1 MEGENQPQTGAEP
14 KNPYAPLI
22 VEAENLAE
30 AWEKA
35 VRTMMAQGYERF
47 VKAPEYQCSTRDA
60 PMFIMVKNPMA
71 EPRLSAKAPLT
82 REMAEQYAQNL
93 IHGLGQEKEKAF
105 EYTYY
110 SRLRHYPDCAI
121 RAGLP
126 YAASEEEIKAY
137 VQKVS
142 DGKCCVRKLDQ
153 VQQVIDIFRKDPS
166 RRTAVMHTWV
176 PLRDLAKFTPER
188 IDTSSPCLV
197 LMHPQLVED
206 KLHMNVVMKTND
218 LYNAWSGNAF
228 AFTALQEYIAKE
240 VGVGVGHYNHFS
252 VAMQVYQDMYQEAMK
267 L

>member
-1 MEGENQPQTGAEP
+1 MEGENNQPQQPA
-14 KNPYAPLI
+14 NPYAPLI
-22 VEAENLAE
+22 VEADNLAE

-35 VRTMMAQGYERF
+35 VRAMMARGYERF

-60 PMFIMVKNPMA
+60 PMFIMVKDPTA
-71 EPRLSAKAPLT
+71 EPRLSSKAPIT
-82 REMAEQYAQNL
+82 REMVNQYAENL
-93 IHGLGQEKEKAF
+93 IHGLGQDKEKAF

-126 YAASEEEIKAY
+126 YVAGDAEIEAY
-137 VQKVS
+137 KQKVS
-142 DGKCCVRKLDQ
+142 GGKCCVKKLDQ
-153 VQQVIDIFRKDPS
+153 VQEVINIFKKDPT

-197 LMHPQLVED
+197 LMHPQIVED

-228 AFTALQEYIAKE
+228 AFSALQEHIAKE
-240 VGVGVGHYNHFS
+240 IGIGVGHYNHFS
-252 VAMQVYQDMYQEAMK
+252 VAMQVYEDMYEQARQV
-267 L
+267 

>member
-1 MEGENQPQTGAEP
+1 MEPV
-14 KNPYAPLI
+14 KNPYQPLT
-22 VEAENLAE
+22 VQARNLSD
-30 AWEKA
+30 AWEQA
-35 VRTMMAQGYERF
+35 VRTMMARGYERF

-60 PMFIMVKNPMA
+60 PMFIHVTHPFE

-82 REMAEQYAQNL
+82 AEMAEQYAQNL

-126 YAASEEEIKAY
+126 YVAGDAEIEAY
-137 VQKVS
+137 KQKVS
-142 DGKCCVRKLDQ
+142 EGKCCVKKLDQ
-153 VQQVIDIFRKDPS
+153 VQQVIDIFRKDPT

-197 LMHPQLVED
+197 LMHPQLVEG

-218 LYNAWSGNAF
+218 LYNAWSGNAY
-228 AFTALQEYIAKE
+228 AFTALQKYIADQ
-240 VGVGVGHYNHFS
+240 VGVGVGHYTHFS
-252 VAMQVYQDMYQEAMK
+252 VAMQVYEDMYEQARQ